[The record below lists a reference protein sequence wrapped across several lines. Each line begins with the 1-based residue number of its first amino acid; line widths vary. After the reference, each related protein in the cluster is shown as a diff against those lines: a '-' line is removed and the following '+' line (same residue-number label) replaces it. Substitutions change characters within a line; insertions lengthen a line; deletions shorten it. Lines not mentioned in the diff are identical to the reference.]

1 MQSSSLTYGGHVRA
15 LLVLGM
21 PLIGGHLAQ
30 FAIGLT
36 DTIMLGWYGVEALA
50 AVTLAGTYFF
60 VLFLMGSGFAWAV
73 MSMVA
78 AFEAEGDLTSVR
90 RATRMGLW
98 LSMIFAVAAMPLLWW
113 SEPILLFLGQQDSVA
128 ADAAEYLRVA
138 GWGIFPALVMMV
150 LKSYLAALSRTQVVL
165 WMTILAALANLVVN
179 YALIFGNWGA
189 PELGLRG
196 AAIASV
202 ITQTVAMGGMLIYAL
217 VVLPEHALLQ
227 RLWRPDWEM
236 FARVF
241 ALGLPIGLTML
252 SEVSLFAA
260 SALMMGWLGTIPL
273 AAHGVAVQLASATF
287 MLHLGLANAATIRT
301 SQSFA
306 RRNREQLSRGAKA
319 AIGLSLIAALIT
331 VAVFL
336 SIPETLISA
345 FLERDDPARI
355 EIIAIGVGLL
365 AMGAL
370 FQLVDG
376 AQVIAL
382 GLLRGMQDTKRPM
395 VIAAL
400 SYWAVGIPASYVLGF
415 PMGLG
420 GIGVWLGLVL
430 GLACAGVFLMWRFW
444 RTCLVRIPLPV
455 EGRITVMNTTA

>member
-1 MQSSSLTYGGHVRA
+1 MSLPTLTYGAHMRA
-15 LLVLGM
+15 ILTLGV

-50 AVTLAGTYFF
+50 AVTLAATYFY

-73 MSMVA
+73 MPMVA
-78 AFEAEGDLTSVR
+78 AFETAGDQTNVR
-90 RATRMGLW
+90 RATRMGIW
-98 LSMIFAVAAMPLLWW
+98 LSMIFSGLSMPLLWW
-113 SEPILLFLGQQDSVA
+113 SEPILLALGQQPSVA

-138 GWGIFPALVMMV
+138 GWGIFPALMMMV

-165 WMTILAALANLVVN
+165 WMTVLAAIANVAVN
-179 YALIFGNWGA
+179 YALIFGNWGF
-189 PELGLRG
+189 PELGLQG

-202 ITQTVAMGGMLIYAL
+202 ITQAIAMKGMIIYAVL
-217 VVLPEHALLQ
+217 VLPEHALFQ
-227 RLWRPDWEM
+227 RIWRPDWDM
-236 FARVF
+236 FRQVF
-241 ALGLPIGLTML
+241 VLGLPIGLTLL

-287 MLHLGLANAATIRT
+287 MVHMGLANAATIRA
-301 SQSFA
+301 SQAYAA
-306 RRNREQLSRGAKA
+306 RDREHMSRGALSVF
-319 AIGLSLIAALIT
+319 GLSLLMALFTIALFLI
-331 VAVFL
+331 L
-336 SIPETLISA
+336 PEPLISA
-345 FLERDDPARI
+345 FLEPDDPARAQ
-355 EIIAIGVGLL
+355 IIAIGIGLL
-365 AMGAL
+365 AVAAL

-382 GLLRGMQDTKRPM
+382 GLLRGMQDTGRPM

-400 SYWAVGIPASYVLGF
+400 SYWVVGIPASYVLGF
-415 PMGLG
+415 PLGLD

-430 GLACAGVFLMWRFW
+430 GLACAGVLLMIRFW
-444 RTCLVRIPLPV
+444 GAGLAQLQDTRQARPAL
-455 EGRITVMNTTA
+455 

>member
-1 MQSSSLTYGGHVRA
+1 MSPSSLTYAAHTRA
-15 LLVLGM
+15 ILSLGV

-50 AVTLAGTYFF
+50 AVTLAATFF
-60 VLFLMGSGFAWAV
+60 YVLFLMGSGFAWAV
-73 MSMVA
+73 MPMVA
-78 AFEAEGDLTSVR
+78 AYETGGDQTNVR
-90 RATRMGLW
+90 RATRMGIW
-98 LSMIFAVAAMPLLWW
+98 LSLIFSALSMPLLWW
-113 SEPILLFLGQQDSVA
+113 SEPILLALGQQASVA

-138 GWGIFPALVMMV
+138 GWGIFPALMMMV

-165 WMTILAALANLVVN
+165 WMTVLAALANVVVN
-179 YALIFGNWGA
+179 YALIFGNWGM
-189 PELGLRG
+189 PELGLQG

-202 ITQTVAMGGMLIYAL
+202 VTQSIVMVGMMIYA
-217 VVLPEHALLQ
+217 VIALPDHALFQ

-236 FARVF
+236 FRKVF
-241 ALGLPIGLTML
+241 ILGLPIGLTLL

-287 MLHLGLANAATIRT
+287 MLHMGLSNAATIRA
-301 SQSFA
+301 SQA
-306 RRNREQLSRGAKA
+306 YAACDREHMARGAVSV
-319 AIGLSLIAALIT
+319 IGLSLL
-331 VAVFL
+331 VAVMTIVLFL
-336 SIPETLISA
+336 AVPELLISV
-345 FLERDDPARI
+345 FLEPDDPARSQ
-355 EIIAIGVGLL
+355 IIAIGIGLL
-365 AMGAL
+365 AVAAL

-382 GLLRGMQDTKRPM
+382 GLLRGMQDTGRPM

-400 SYWAVGIPASYVLGF
+400 SYWVVGIPASYVLGF
-415 PMGLG
+415 PLGMG

-430 GLACAGVFLMWRFW
+430 GLACAGVLLMIRFW
-444 RTCLVRIPLPV
+444 ANGLAQLDHPQQ
-455 EGRITVMNTTA
+455 A

>member
-1 MQSSSLTYGGHVRA
+1 MTYTAHMRA
-15 LLVLGM
+15 VLMLGLPLV
-21 PLIGGHLAQ
+21 GGHLAQ

-36 DTIMLGWYGVEALA
+36 DTVMLGWYGVEALA

-73 MSMVA
+73 MPMVA
-78 AFEAEGDLTSVR
+78 AFEAEGDQTNLR

-98 LSMIFAVAAMPLLWW
+98 LSVLFAAVTIPLLWW
-113 SEPILLFLGQQDSVA
+113 SEPILLMLGQQTSVA
-128 ADAAEYLRVA
+128 SDAAEYLRIA

-150 LKSYLAALSRTQVVL
+150 LKSYLAALAKTQAVL
-165 WMTILAALANLVVN
+165 WMTVLAAIVNGIFN

-189 PELGLRG
+189 PELGLGG

-202 ITQTVAMGGMLIYAL
+202 ITQIVAMGGMMIYAVL
-217 VVLPEHALLQ
+217 VLPQHALFQ

-236 FARVF
+236 FRKVF
-241 ALGLPIGLTML
+241 WLGLPIGLTLL

-260 SALMMGWLGTIPL
+260 SALMMGWLGTIEL

-287 MLHLGLANAATIRT
+287 MLHLGLANAATIRA
-301 SQSFA
+301 SQA
-306 RRNREQLSRGAKA
+306 YALRDRLHMSRGALSV
-319 AIGLSLIAALIT
+319 IGLSLVAALLT
-331 VAVFL
+331 VTVFL
-336 SIPETLISA
+336 SLPEPLISV
-345 FLERDDPARI
+345 FVEPDDPARA

-365 AMGAL
+365 AMAAL

-382 GLLRGMQDTKRPM
+382 GLLRGMQDTGKPM

-400 SYWAVGIPASYVLGF
+400 SYWVVGIPASYILGF
-415 PMGLG
+415 PMGLE
-420 GIGVWLGLVL
+420 GIGIWLGLVL
-430 GLACAGVFLMWRFW
+430 GLACAGVLLMIRFW
-444 RTCLVRIPLPV
+444 GTSISTLDAGQL
-455 EGRITVMNTTA
+455 A